1 MAAVDPIVFNPVR
14 KLFPALTAKQ
24 VTNSCLYSLG
34 ANYSET
40 AFLQEL
46 SPTAVRRSLEL
57 TQKNLK
63 TPTLPLIKNVFWS
76 QFILRQIMLKY
87 HLDDVD
93 EPSAFLCLSH
103 LFPKLSND
111 EILCCVLMSGGYSRG
126 HLMNILKRPI
136 DSIDNL
142 ITNAIVRLEAG
153 NEFLLK
159 VLVTSYLLIDLS

>member
-14 KLFPALTAKQ
+14 KLFPALTVKQ

-63 TPTLPLIKNVFWS
+63 TPTLPHVKNVFWS
-76 QFILRQIMLKY
+76 QFILHQILLKY
-87 HLDDVD
+87 HLYD
-93 EPSAFLCLSH
+93 ECEPCAFLCLSH

-111 EILCCVLMSGGYSRG
+111 EIVCCVLLSGGHSRE
-126 HLMNILKRPI
+126 HIMNILKKPL
-136 DSIDNL
+136 DSINNL
-142 ITNAIVRLEAG
+142 IANAIVRLEAG

-159 VLVTSYLLIDLS
+159 VFVTSYLVIDLS